1 MNSTIILS
9 SNQNTSCV
17 NVSVLADSV
26 VEDQE
31 NFLVAVTSF
40 DVVANITT
48 PTGTIS
54 VIDQTTGMSMYT
66 TTLDTTS

>member
-1 MNSTIILS
+1 M
-9 SNQNTSCV
+9 

-31 NFLVAVTSF
+31 NLLVAVTSF

-54 VIDQTTGMSMYT
+54 VTDQTTGMSMYT